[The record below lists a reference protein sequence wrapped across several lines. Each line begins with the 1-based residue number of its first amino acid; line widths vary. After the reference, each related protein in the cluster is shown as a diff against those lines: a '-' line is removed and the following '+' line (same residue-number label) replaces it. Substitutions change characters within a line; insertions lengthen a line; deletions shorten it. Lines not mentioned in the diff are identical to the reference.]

1 MVEKQ
6 GTDVEARSNS
16 RGLRGSIGSLL
27 LRVAS
32 QIFGGSVVTT
42 KPKTKSEAQVTPS
55 TTLPAPS
62 HSAAE
67 AADNLEQTLEHF
79 ESMLEALENQVETSA
94 KSNVESEA
102 SASAEVADL
111 KRTLNEMFERME
123 GALDRITTQA
133 ERLADGA
140 SDLADVAGRVE
151 ARMNEITRALREAAS
166 TEPVQASPPVAPA
179 APAAP
184 VPAAPAKP
192 PEPQFR
198 PGTSPMSVVL
208 ATVPGFQGLMDIQR
222 ALSGLPQTEG
232 ASVVAYKNGE
242 ASLEVTLTA
251 PLTAREIVD
260 GLRDATGEQL
270 LIEESRPEAGK
281 LRLRFVE
288 RDSGTT
294 A

>member
-1 MVEKQ
+1 M
-6 GTDVEARSNS
+6 
-16 RGLRGSIGSLL
+16 
-27 LRVAS
+27 
-32 QIFGGSVVTT
+32 TT
-42 KPKTKSEAQVTPS
+42 KPKTKSEAQVAPS

-79 ESMLEALENQVETSA
+79 ESMLEALENQVQTSA
-94 KSNVESEA
+94 KTNVESEA
-102 SASAEVADL
+102 GASAEVADL

-166 TEPVQASPPVAPA
+166 TPVAPQPSA
-179 APAAP
+179 
-184 VPAAPAKP
+184 PAAPAKP

-198 PGTSPMSVVL
+198 PGKSPMSVVL

-242 ASLEVTLTA
+242 ASLEVALTA

-260 GLRDATGEQL
+260 GLRDSTGEQL

>member
-1 MVEKQ
+1 
-6 GTDVEARSNS
+6 
-16 RGLRGSIGSLL
+16 
-27 LRVAS
+27 
-32 QIFGGSVVTT
+32 
-42 KPKTKSEAQVTPS
+42 
-55 TTLPAPS
+55 
-62 HSAAE
+62 
-67 AADNLEQTLEHF
+67 
-79 ESMLEALENQVETSA
+79 
-94 KSNVESEA
+94 
-102 SASAEVADL
+102 
-111 KRTLNEMFERME
+111 
-123 GALDRITTQA
+123 
-133 ERLADGA
+133 
-140 SDLADVAGRVE
+140 
-151 ARMNEITRALREAAS
+151 MNEITRALREAAS

-192 PEPQFR
+192 PEPQFQA
-198 PGTSPMSVVL
+198 GTSPMSVVL

-222 ALSGLPQTEG
+222 ALSGLPQTES

-242 ASLEVTLTA
+242 ASLEVVLSA
-251 PLTAREIVD
+251 PVTAREVVD